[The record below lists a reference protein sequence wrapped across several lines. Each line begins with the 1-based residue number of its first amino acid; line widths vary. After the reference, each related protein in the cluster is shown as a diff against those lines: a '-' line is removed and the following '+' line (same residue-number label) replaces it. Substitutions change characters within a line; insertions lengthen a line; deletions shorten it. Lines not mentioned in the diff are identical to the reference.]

1 MRSLNWV
8 NFFVADMGTSF
19 GPFVT
24 VALTQAGWSPG
35 WIGSAI
41 GAGQFA
47 ALAGQ
52 LPAGALID
60 ASHHK
65 RGLAGGAVVCIA
77 LAALLLAWMPSHPA
91 VFAALI
97 TQNLA
102 GVILGPTIAALTLSL
117 SKSNMLGDR
126 LGRNVR
132 FQAFGSAG
140 AAVVLGALGARFGP
154 RAVFVTAACLALPAL
169 IALRGVRPEALAAA
183 PARTDHPAAMPKS
196 HRPPMAGLHSVFA
209 NRGLLAFGL
218 CVVLFFIGNTGILTL
233 AALDFTRMDPRLA
246 DALATAMVIVP
257 QGVAAFLSPRLGRL
271 AQRWGR
277 KAVLLLG
284 FSAVPL
290 RATLF
295 AIGGP
300 PPLLVLYQALDG
312 LGAAAFGVM
321 LPLVVADLS
330 RRGGRFN
337 LSYAAIGLAV
347 AGGAALSNT
356 LTGQLAARAG
366 VPAAFAA
373 LAFAG
378 LLAVAAVAFVMP
390 ETRPD
395 PEPRPVLAG
404 LSPTKVS

>member
-1 MRSLNWV
+1 MRCLQWV

-35 WIGSAI
+35 WIGSAL
-41 GAGQFA
+41 GAGQLA

-65 RGLAGGAVVCIA
+65 RV
-77 LAALLLAWMPSHPA
+77 LAALAVLGISLAALTLAWVPSHSA

-102 GVILGPTIAALTLSL
+102 GVVLGPTIAALTLSL
-117 SKSNMLGDR
+117 SKASALGDR

-140 AAVVLGALGARFGP
+140 AAVVLGALGNEFGP
-154 RAVFVTAACLALPAL
+154 RAVFTTAACLALPAL
-169 IALRGVRPEALAAA
+169 LALTGVRAEALATAHT
-183 PARTDHPAAMPKS
+183 RTSHPAALPRT
-196 HRPPMAGLHSVFA
+196 HRPPLAGLGSVFA
-209 NRGLLAFGL
+209 SRGLLAFGL

-233 AALDFTRMDPRLA
+233 AALDFTRMDPRIA
-246 DALATAMVIVP
+246 DTLATAMVIVP

-271 AQRWGR
+271 AQRRGR
-277 KAVLLLG
+277 RAVLLLG
-284 FSAVPL
+284 FSAVPI

-300 PPLLVLYQALDG
+300 PPLLVLYQAFDG
-312 LGAAAFGVM
+312 LSAATFGVM
-321 LPLVVADLS
+321 LPLVVADLT
-330 RRGGRFN
+330 RRSGRFN
-337 LSYAAIGLAV
+337 LGYAAIGLAV

-356 LTGQLAARAG
+356 LTGQIAGLAG
-366 VPAAFAA
+366 VPVAFGM
-373 LAFAG
+373 LAGAG
-378 LLAVAAVAFVMP
+378 LLAMAAVAFVMP
-390 ETRPD
+390 ETRA
-395 PEPRPVLAG
+395 PEPNPARP
-404 LSPTKVS
+404 S